1 MYAKLSLLIV
11 VLFLFENIPRQTFK
25 RILATAQPGGFC
37 LRLASSRPISLRW
50 ARQILLGHFCLAFVR
65 LKSSVDNYLAGSK
78 KCSLFASLRN
88 LCKFFGLFSQ
98 YLITCILWF
107 HGQSACSQAWEI
119 EKRACRCKILAS
131 NSILTSRCH
140 HGEHFS
146 YRSSCQRK
154 RILYHQMSND
164 MRVQNDI
171 QTPDTRPSR
180 AECDLHF
187 IWTSQSQRAHVTLRR
202 CFDVTL
208 RLSICSQ
215 HLTFL

>member
-1 MYAKLSLLIV
+1 M
-11 VLFLFENIPRQTFK
+11 
-25 RILATAQPGGFC
+25 
-37 LRLASSRPISLRW
+37 
-50 ARQILLGHFCLAFVR
+50 R
-65 LKSSVDNYLAGSK
+65 LKSSVDHYLAGWK

-98 YLITCILWF
+98 FELDNMHSLISWAVC
-107 HGQSACSQAWEI
+107 ACSQAWEI
-119 EKRACRCKILAS
+119 EKRDCRCKILAS

-140 HGEHFS
+140 HGERFS

-154 RILYHQMSND
+154 RSLYHQMSND

-180 AECDLHF
+180 TECYLHF